1 MCLKKKVGR
10 PLVKK
15 KDKSKKDEKVIYF
28 ELKKN
33 CDVINIAFKSPDF
46 S

>member
-1 MCLKKKVGR
+1 VKKKVGR
-10 PLVKK
+10 PLDQK

-33 CDVINIAFKSPDF
+33 CVVINTPFKSPDF